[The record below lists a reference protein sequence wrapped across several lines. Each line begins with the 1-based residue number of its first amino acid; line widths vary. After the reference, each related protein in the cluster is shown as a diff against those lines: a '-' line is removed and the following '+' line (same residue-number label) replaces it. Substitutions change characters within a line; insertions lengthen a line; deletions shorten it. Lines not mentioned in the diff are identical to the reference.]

1 VSTQAFAPADAHEHD
16 GPAEKIKRLRIN
28 RFGLWLFFISDGLL
42 FGIMATV
49 RFAIA
54 DTHVDEHIDQNLGLL
69 ITGIL
74 LLSSLTAY
82 RADVAFTHGNIR
94 MGQIMF
100 MATIFLGLIF
110 FGGVVVE
117 WSIAE
122 FSVEEPYGTAFFS
135 MTGMHAVHVATGILF
150 LTMGLIVSTRG
161 KFDGGGKFAPQAIVM
176 YWHFVDVVWIFFYPI
191 LYLLQ

>member
-1 VSTQAFAPADAHEHD
+1 MSTQAFAAQAHEEQARD
-16 GPAEKIKRLRIN
+16 PLRRLRIN
-28 RFGLWLFFISDGLL
+28 RLGLWLFFLSDGLL

-54 DTHVDEHIDQNLGLL
+54 DTHVDESISQILGLG

-82 RADVAFTHGNIR
+82 RGEVAFTHGNIR
-94 MGQIMF
+94 QGQLMF
-100 MATIFLGLIF
+100 LATLILGMIF
-110 FGGVVVE
+110 FGGVVLE

-122 FSVEEPYGTAFFS
+122 FSVTDPYGTAFFA
-135 MTGMHAVHVATGILF
+135 MTGMHATHVATGLLF
-150 LTMGLIVSTRG
+150 LMMGLIVSRRG
-161 KFDGGGKFAPQAIVM
+161 KFDGGGKWAPQAIVM
-176 YWHFVDVVWIFFYPI
+176 YWHFVDVVWVFFYPI

>member
-1 VSTQAFAPADAHEHD
+1 MSTQALAHEDAQGHD
-16 GPAEKIKRLRIN
+16 DPASKLKHLRIN

-82 RADVAFTHGNIR
+82 RAEVAFTHGNVR
-94 MGQIMF
+94 RGQLMF
-100 MATIFLGLIF
+100 IATIFLGLIF
-110 FGGVVVE
+110 FIGVIVE

-122 FSVEEPYGTAFFS
+122 FSVDEPYGTAFFS
-135 MTGMHAVHVATGILF
+135 MTGMHATHVFTGILF
-150 LTMGLIVSTRG
+150 LMMGLLVSTRG
-161 KFDGGGKFAPQAIVM
+161 KFDGGGKWAPQAIVM
-176 YWHFVDVVWIFFYPI
+176 YWHFVDVVWVFFYPI